1 MSVSRIEVMIN
12 AQKSEAALFAASYV
26 IATTCEYI
34 GTKFDVKHS
43 KLLQHTKITQN
54 KKAFQYL

>member
-34 GTKFDVKHS
+34 GTES
-43 KLLQHTKITQN
+43 LTSNIPNCYNTQ
-54 KKAFQYL
+54 K